1 MSPPP
6 TDPNFFVN
14 FWNQASY
21 YIGPELWVS
30 LVGLL
35 AIIGFVTINALGL
48 IYGELKIAGH
58 IQRRPAMMEVGW
70 HGFLQPVMDAVKLLA
85 KELTTP
91 TGANR
96 FLFIIAPGV
105 VFLPV
110 LVAFIVIP
118 FSETLVVRDLNLGL
132 LLIFSFSA
140 LNVVGILI
148 AGWASHNKYSLLGA
162 MRSVSQGVAY
172 EIPILLSAMAV
183 VMMTNSLN
191 LNEIIRAQDK
201 VWFIIY
207 QPLAAIIFLIA
218 STAETNRTPFDLP
231 EADGELVAGFHTE
244 FSGMRFALF
253 FLAEYSNMFIV
264 AALFAILFLGGW
276 RGPVLPGLIWFLL
289 KVYLIVF
296 LVIVARWTFPRTRF
310 DQLMTFA
317 WKILIPFA
325 LFNLLL
331 TGLIIKLVG

>member
-6 TDPNFFVN
+6 TDPNFCIN
-14 FWNQASY
+14 AWNHASS

-35 AIIGFVTINALGL
+35 AIIGFVTINALAL
-48 IYGELKIAGH
+48 IYAELKIAGH

-70 HGFLQPVMDAVKLLA
+70 HGFLQPVMDAAKLLV

-91 TGANR
+91 SSANR
-96 FLFIIAPGV
+96 FLFIIAPVV

-118 FSETLVVRDLNLGL
+118 FSENLMIRDINLGL
-132 LLIFSFSA
+132 LLVFSFSA

-148 AGWASHNKYSLLGA
+148 AGWASHNKYSLIGA
-162 MRSVSQGVAY
+162 MRSVSQNVAY

-183 VMMTNSLN
+183 VMMANSLN
-191 LNEIIRAQDK
+191 MNEIVRSQDRI
-201 VWFIIY
+201 WYFIC

-218 STAETNRTPFDLP
+218 TTAETNRTPFDLP

-244 FSGMRFALF
+244 YSGMRFAVF

-264 AALFAILFLGGW
+264 AAVFAVLFLGGW
-276 RGPVLPGLIWFLL
+276 QGPILPGLIWFLL
-289 KVYLIVF
+289 KVYAVVF
-296 LVIVARWTFPRTRF
+296 IVIVARWTFPRTRF
-310 DQLMTFA
+310 DQLMTFS
-317 WKILIPFA
+317 WKVLIPLS
-325 LFNLLL
+325 LFNLVF

>member
-1 MSPPP
+1 MSPPV
-6 TDPNFFVN
+6 TDPNIFVN
-14 FWNQASY
+14 AWNHASY

-35 AIIGFVTINALGL
+35 AIIGFVTINALAL

-70 HGFLQPVMDAVKLLA
+70 HGFLQPVMDAAKLLV
-85 KELTTP
+85 KELMSP
-91 TGANR
+91 KGANR
-96 FLFIIAPGV
+96 FLFAIAPGV

-110 LVAFIVIP
+110 LVAFIVVP
-118 FSETLVVRDLNLGL
+118 FSEHLVIRNLNLGL

-140 LNVVGILI
+140 LGVVGILI
-148 AGWASHNKYSLLGA
+148 GGWSSYNKYSLLGA
-162 MRSVSQGVAY
+162 LRSVSQNVAY

-191 LNEIIRAQDK
+191 MNEIVRSQDRI
-201 VWFIIY
+201 WYFIC

-218 STAETNRTPFDLP
+218 STAETNRTPFDIP
-231 EADGELVAGFHTE
+231 EADGELVAGFHSE

-264 AALFAILFLGGW
+264 ASVFAVLFLGGW
-276 RGPVLPGLIWFLL
+276 QGPILPGIIWFLL
-289 KVYLIVF
+289 KVYAIVF
-296 LVIVARWTFPRTRF
+296 IVIVARWTFPRTRF
-310 DQLMTFA
+310 DQLMTFS
-317 WKILIPFA
+317 WKVLIPLS
-325 LFNLLL
+325 LFNLLF
-331 TGLIIKLVG
+331 TGLIIKLVR

>member
-35 AIIGFVTINALGL
+35 AIIGFVTINALAL

-70 HGFLQPVMDAVKLLA
+70 HGFLQPVMDAVKLLV

-110 LVAFIVIP
+110 LVAFIAIP
-118 FSETLVVRDLNLGL
+118 FTETLLVRDINLGL
-132 LLIFSFSA
+132 ILILSFSA

-148 AGWASHNKYSLLGA
+148 AGWASHNKYSLIGA
-162 MRSVSQGVAY
+162 MRSVSQNVAY

-183 VMMTNSLN
+183 VMMANSLN

-201 VWFIIY
+201 VWYIIC
-207 QPLAAIIFLIA
+207 QPLAAIIFFIA
-218 STAETNRTPFDLP
+218 TTAETNRTPFDLP
-231 EADGELVAGFHTE
+231 EADGELVAGFHSE

-264 AALFAILFLGGW
+264 AAVFAILFLGGW

-289 KVYLIVF
+289 KIYLVIF

-310 DQLMTFA
+310 DQLMTFS

-325 LFNLLL
+325 LFNLVF

>member
-6 TDPNFFVN
+6 TDPNFLVN
-14 FWNQASY
+14 VWNQASY

-35 AIIGFVTINALGL
+35 AIIGFVTINALAL
-48 IYGELKIAGH
+48 IYAELKIAGH

-70 HGFLQPVMDAVKLLA
+70 HGFLQPVMDAAKLLV

-105 VFLPV
+105 VFLPF
-110 LVAFIVIP
+110 LVAFIAIP
-118 FSETLVVRDLNLGL
+118 FTETLLVRDINLGL
-132 LLIFSFSA
+132 LLILSFSA

-148 AGWASHNKYSLLGA
+148 AGWASHNKYSLIGA

-183 VMMTNSLN
+183 VMMANSLN

-207 QPLAAIIFLIA
+207 QPLAAIIFFIA
-218 STAETNRTPFDLP
+218 TTAETNRTPFDIP

-264 AALFAILFLGGW
+264 AAVFVVLFLGGW
-276 RGPVLPGLIWFLL
+276 QGPVLPGLIWFLV
-289 KVYLIVF
+289 KVYLVVF
-296 LVIVARWTFPRTRF
+296 VVIVARWTFPRTRF
-310 DQLMTFA
+310 DQLMTFS
-317 WKILIPFA
+317 WKVLIPFA
-325 LFNLLL
+325 LFNLLF

>member
-35 AIIGFVTINALGL
+35 AIIGFVTINALAL

-70 HGFLQPVMDAVKLLA
+70 HGFLQPVMDAVKLLV

-118 FSETLVVRDLNLGL
+118 FSETLVVRDINLGL

-148 AGWASHNKYSLLGA
+148 AGWASHNKYSLIGA
-162 MRSVSQGVAY
+162 MRSVSQNVAY

-218 STAETNRTPFDLP
+218 STAETNRTPFDIP

-253 FLAEYSNMFIV
+253 FLAEYSNMFIA
-264 AALFAILFLGGW
+264 AALFAVLFLGGW

-289 KVYLIVF
+289 KVYLVVF
-296 LVIVARWTFPRTRF
+296 VVIVARWTFPRTRF
-310 DQLMTFA
+310 DQLMTFS

-325 LFNLLL
+325 LFNLVF

>member
-35 AIIGFVTINALGL
+35 AIIGFVTINALAL

-70 HGFLQPVMDAVKLLA
+70 HGFLQPVMDAVKLLV

-118 FSETLVVRDLNLGL
+118 FSETLVVRDINLGL

-148 AGWASHNKYSLLGA
+148 AGWASHNKYSLIGA
-162 MRSVSQGVAY
+162 MRSVSQNVAY

-191 LNEIIRAQDK
+191 LNEIIRAQGK
-201 VWFIIY
+201 IWFIIY

-218 STAETNRTPFDLP
+218 STAETNRTPFDIP

-264 AALFAILFLGGW
+264 AAVFVVLFLGGW
-276 RGPVLPGLIWFLL
+276 RGPILPGLIWFLL
-289 KVYLIVF
+289 KIYLVIF

-310 DQLMTFA
+310 DQLMTFS
-317 WKILIPFA
+317 WKVLIPLA
-325 LFNLLL
+325 LFNLLF